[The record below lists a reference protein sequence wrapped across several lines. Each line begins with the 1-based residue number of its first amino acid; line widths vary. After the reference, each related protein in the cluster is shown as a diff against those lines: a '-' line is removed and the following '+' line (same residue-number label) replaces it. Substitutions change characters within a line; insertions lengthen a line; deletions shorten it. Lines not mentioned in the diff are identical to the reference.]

1 MSWKDILK
9 EELHPFIRFI
19 SNDSVDMDADFD
31 IKRMC
36 RAGKEHLSKGLYN
49 LNLKNNE
56 IFDAYALQRFGD
68 YTWLGMY
75 SDEPATDKEKKDA
88 KAIENLITESKRI
101 CSLTTGP
108 EERVVQGPPTVAE
121 YLYEEDEYDPDSL
134 FM

>member
-19 SNDSVDMDADFD
+19 SNGNVDISADFD

-49 LNLKNNE
+49 LNLNKNE
-56 IFDAYALQRFGD
+56 MFDAYTLQRFGE
-68 YTWLGMY
+68 YNWVGMY
-75 SDEPATDKEKKDA
+75 SDEPATDKQKKDA
-88 KAIENLITESKRI
+88 KAIETLITESKRI
-101 CSLTTGP
+101 CSLTT
-108 EERVVQGPPTVAE
+108 ESQERVIEGPPTVAE
-121 YLYEEDEYDPDSL
+121 YLYEEDTYDPDSL